1 MRLFKL
7 AIAPVIHKHVAC
19 GLVVMLGACASNS
32 PDPHASK
39 EPTRL
44 DLSIAAAKDV
54 NPDDKRRPAPIVVR
68 VYELKNDST
77 FKSEDFFSLQDK
89 DKTVLSD
96 DLTVRDEFLL
106 RPGDTKAIRRKSD
119 PATTVIGVLAAYR
132 DLPNAVWRATY
143 ELPLAPATAWYRSG
157 NRIKLNIDL
166 GADAIKVTERK

>member
-68 VYELKNDST
+68 VYEHRCCFLGSLLKIQPCDNLT
-77 FKSEDFFSLQDK
+77 KKIYFHSL
-89 DKTVLSD
+89 
-96 DLTVRDEFLL
+96 
-106 RPGDTKAIRRKSD
+106 RKN
-119 PATTVIGVLAAYR
+119 LA
-132 DLPNAVWRATY
+132 
-143 ELPLAPATAWYRSG
+143 
-157 NRIKLNIDL
+157 KF
-166 GADAIKVTERK
+166 